1 MHRWAEW
8 VWLLLDHIQRQQAVI
23 CCLNTISSWFKLSG
37 DNSWGHTAIVNE
49 KYLLSTGLPYH
60 HMVHSCRVRLTAFSS
75 LTTLDLDTDSIFIR
89 SIASQLTSGWPWIS
103 GWWGGWREGDGR
115 LHTIAVRCDVIQ
127 VLHPHIHVGQ
137 TIWSLPV
144 HSVSN
149 GPLPFLIWRKI
160 KKQMLTK
167 KMKRKNFMIY
177 HNGHWIS
184 PSW

>member
-1 MHRWAEW
+1 MSWSSYHDWHDDVCDDDRWAEW

-37 DNSWGHTAIVNE
+37 DNSRGHTAIVNE

-115 LHTIAVRCDVIQ
+115 LHTIAVRWMWC
-127 VLHPHIHVGQ
+127 HS
-137 TIWSLPV
+137 SLAST
-144 HSVSN
+144 HSCRADDLKSFTPLVM
-149 GPLPFLIWRKI
+149 GPCHFLFDGK
-160 KKQMLTK
+160 
-167 KMKRKNFMIY
+167 
-177 HNGHWIS
+177 
-184 PSW
+184 